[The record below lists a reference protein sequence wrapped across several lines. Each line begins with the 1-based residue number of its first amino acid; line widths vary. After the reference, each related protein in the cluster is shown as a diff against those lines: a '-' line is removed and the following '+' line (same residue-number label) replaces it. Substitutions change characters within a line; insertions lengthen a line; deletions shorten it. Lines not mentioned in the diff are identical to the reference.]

1 VDSPSLHS
9 TEEPVLVISSSGY
22 STVMWAWRLL
32 PILVGVVVPAHS
44 AYPEMNAATLL
55 DRILAQGMLPERQYD
70 PADRY
75 EAPRMQQQDA
85 RMQQQDARI
94 QQQDARMQQQDDY
107 LYPQLS
113 ATQRKFAVNP
123 GMAEFYNNNPDFLKF
138 GLEEMEEMR
147 AAPSA
152 KHTQQ
157 KDLSDEESVI
167 DPGPPE
173 MNSGVEL
180 DKKDVDPEFR
190 GPHAAPRVQYTEN
203 QQINDVYFTTIVAV
217 STALSIFAVVAAG
230 FCYHRISRNHKTSEE
245 VEYPA
250 YGVTGP
256 AKDPSPSGDRKLAQ
270 SAQMY
275 HYQHQKNQ
283 MIAFGRAN
291 GGPGNNS
298 DNESDEGEAE
308 EGDYTVYECPGLAST
323 DEMEVKNPLFNDD
336 PTPNN
341 GNGKPETE
349 NSTQNTE

>member
-1 VDSPSLHS
+1 
-9 TEEPVLVISSSGY
+9 
-22 STVMWAWRLL
+22 MWVWPLL
-32 PILVGVVVPAHS
+32 PLLVGVALPTQA
-44 AYPEMNAATLL
+44 AYPELNTASLL

-70 PADRY
+70 PPDPY
-75 EAPRMQQQDA
+75 NAPRMQQQD
-85 RMQQQDARI
+85 
-94 QQQDARMQQQDDY
+94 DY
-107 LYPQLS
+107 FYPQLS
-113 ATQRKFAVNP
+113 ASQRKFGVNP
-123 GMAEFYNNNPDFLKF
+123 GLGEFYSNNPDFFKF

-147 AAPSA
+147 AKPAG
-152 KHTQQ
+152 KQNQQ
-157 KDLSDEESVI
+157 QDLSEEESVMV
-167 DPGPPE
+167 PGQRQLEPGGL
-173 MNSGVEL
+173 GVEL

-190 GPHAAPRVQYTEN
+190 GPQAAPRIQYTEN
-203 QQINDVYFTTIVAV
+203 QQINDIYFTTIVAV

-230 FCYHRISRNHKTSEE
+230 FCYHRVSRNSKTSEE

-298 DNESDEGEAE
+298 DNESDDGEAE

-341 GNGKPETE
+341 GNGKPEIETE
-349 NSTQNTE
+349 TPTQNKE